1 VNGPKLIINQ
11 GGTSSTKTVSILQIL
26 YEIAVRSKKPL
37 IISVVSRTLTHLKL
51 GAMRD
56 FENYVLIPNKVNVDK
71 VKNKTDS
78 YYVINKC
85 TIEFFGVDS
94 IDKVHGPRRHIL
106 FINECNHVKYEI
118 FYQLYM
124 RTKLKVFLD
133 FNPVNSFWVHEEV
146 KPTLKNVFIKST
158 YLDNPFLTADDIA
171 SIEARKKDENW
182 FRVYGQGE
190 IGKLEGA
197 IITNWEWGE
206 WDDTIPY
213 GYGLDFGFNPSPDAL
228 VKVAIDHKREIM
240 YWEEK
245 SYERNQNT
253 NAIITELLRHCN
265 EGDLIVADSAEERLI
280 TDIGAYLNIQPVSK
294 RGTVNENLRIL
305 NNYKHIICGDSFNL
319 EKELINYVW
328 VDEKAGVPIKG
339 FCHLIDAGRYFMMYT
354 TLTPKVQ
361 KPKRERENY
370 F

>member
-1 VNGPKLIINQ
+1 
-11 GGTSSTKTVSILQIL
+11 
-26 YEIAVRSKKPL
+26 
-37 IISVVSRTLTHLKL
+37 
-51 GAMRD
+51 MRD
-56 FENYVLIPNKVNVDK
+56 FENYVLIPNGVNIDK

-78 YYVINKC
+78 YYTINKC

-158 YLDNPFLTADDIA
+158 YKDNPFLTADDIA

-213 GYGLDFGFNPSPDAL
+213 GYGLDFGFHPDPDAL
-228 VKVAIDHKREIM
+228 LKIAVDHKRNII
-240 YWEEK
+240 YAEEK
-245 SYERNQNT
+245 IYKRNQGTEELIAEMLKHCGNT
-253 NAIITELLRHCN
+253 N
-265 EGDLIVADSAEERLI
+265 LIVADSAEPRLI
-280 TDIGAYLNIQPVSK
+280 ADLSTYFNIHAISK
-294 RGTVNENLRIL
+294 RKIVEGLRLI
-305 NNYKHIICGDSFNL
+305 NNYKIVICGNSYNL
-319 EKELINYVW
+319 EKEFLNYVW
-328 VDEKAGVPIKG
+328 SDKKAGVPLDG
-339 FCHLIDAGRYFMMYT
+339 WNHLCDCLRYYVEYT